1 MSYVRHLVIPAASGK
16 YPEGNGEGETQ
27 KVITRKHTTN
37 LERKLGENFTYYR
50 EHKRWWILN
59 LCGAIAAMSLT
70 YLRYIYLSACVASDA
85 T

>member
-1 MSYVRHLVIPAASGK
+1 MVPTASGK
-16 YPEGNGEGETQ
+16 YPGGKGEG
-27 KVITRKHTTN
+27 KPKIIPRKNTTN